1 MAREKGVIFVRY
13 DEEQKP
19 DVQNNGDGLAV
30 SVEDKILGRTVVI
43 KPDLLVLSAGI
54 VANPDNKRL
63 SQLLKVPLDADGF
76 FLEAHV
82 KLRPVDFATD
92 GIFVCGL
99 SHYPKDLGETV
110 AQARA
115 AAGRAA
121 TVLSKDTIETEGKVS
136 YLREDRCSGCGACVE
151 VCAYS
156 AIELDRDKKVAV
168 INEALCKGCG
178 ACAATCRASAVDLSG
193 FRNEQILSTLSAM

>member
-1 MAREKGVIFVRY
+1 
-13 DEEQKP
+13 
-19 DVQNNGDGLAV
+19 LA
-30 SVEDKILGRTVVI
+30 I

-54 VANPDNKRL
+54 VANPDNKTL

-92 GIFVCGL
+92 GVFVCGL
-99 SHYPKDLGETV
+99 AHYPKDISETI

-136 YLREDRCSGCGACVE
+136 SIREDRCSGCGACVE
-151 VCAYS
+151 VCAYN
-156 AIELDRDKKVAV
+156 AVELDPVKGIAV

-178 ACAATCRASAVDLSG
+178 ACAATCRMAAVDLSG
-193 FRNEQILSTLSAM
+193 FRDEQILAALSAM